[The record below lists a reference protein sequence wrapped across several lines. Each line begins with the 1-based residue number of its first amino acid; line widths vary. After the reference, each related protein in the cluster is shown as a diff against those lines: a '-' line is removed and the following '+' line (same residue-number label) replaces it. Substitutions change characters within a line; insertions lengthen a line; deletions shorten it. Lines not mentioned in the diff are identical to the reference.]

1 MASSPPSETS
11 PPPVAPRLSVRLIKA
26 LPRFCFTTVLVALM
40 LAGSAVLALR
50 YWFLP
55 GVGQYRDDV
64 VARVSAAT
72 GMAFAAES
80 LEGDWQGLRPALA
93 FRKVR
98 LAGKPGEEAG
108 LALQSLQASLSWWA
122 LLLGEIRFHE
132 VVLEGPTLTLHR
144 SQDGL
149 IRFNGRPLNE
159 RSEEQGGDFMPWL
172 LQQPNLAVVDASLSW
187 KDDLTAAPDLEIR
200 HLDLR
205 VQKSGTRHRIAL
217 AARPEPA
224 LAKSLD
230 ARGLLTITRP
240 GDRWQVE
247 GSVYV
252 AVEQAHLQ
260 EFRRHFP
267 VPEVVRSATGNVRA
281 WFELDDKAPRK
292 IKQIVADLNAINVS
306 AQWSR
311 ETAPLQLATLAGRT
325 EYVTV
330 PGGFQVSSKGL
341 QLRTRDGV
349 TVTPMDFSLMLAEP
363 AGEGPRG
370 ALSGNAIDLKVLS
383 ALVNYFP
390 VGRELREQVAR
401 LAPRGRI
408 NEASVSWTGPTSAPV
423 TYQVKARFEGL
434 GLEEMK
440 PVPGLQALSGS
451 VDGNERGG
459 RFTLDSPGLQLD
471 LPMVFRAPI
480 RFDQAR
486 GAGNWS
492 RPPAAGGGQD
502 FMLNLAGITLENPD
516 FAGVVTGSWRT
527 GGKGAQGRPGVA
539 DLRTE
544 LQRVE
549 LGRLADY
556 LPNQMPVT
564 RVWIEKAIPVGK
576 VTAAQVVVKGDLY
589 DFPFVDGAKSGSEF
603 RIEAKVQDA
612 RLRFRDDWPAI
623 DNIRATY
630 RMLGSRI
637 TVDAESATIFQS
649 KVGPTR
655 VEIDDTRSWVP
666 ILTLKGSAQA
676 SAQDA
681 ARYLRESPLRD
692 GVGRV
697 TSVLGFE
704 GPGKLD
710 LALAIPLAP
719 AYQDGRPA
727 PPGKVQGQFTF
738 NGVTVRP
745 TVGQPVTELAGALQ
759 FTERSVTGKDLKAR
773 AFGNPLA
780 IDISSNETT
789 GILTT
794 LSGRADVTAVNDYLP
809 FRLPTQ
815 VSGAADWR
823 GRITV
828 LDGDVGM
835 NFTSSLQGVTSRL
848 PRPLTKRDSDGM
860 DLGVTFTHLGRS
872 NERIQLALSNT
883 LFGTISRRFN
893 ADTGEASLAGGIFSI
908 GEPVGD
914 RAMPEGLWLVGKSRE
929 FDLDQWR
936 TVLAAPEWQG
946 GAAADGGT
954 RPAASPWTGFD
965 LGADRLTVYGR
976 DLLQANV
983 KGRRAGEDWRVTI
996 NSNELSGDATWRPA
1010 AADGRGF
1017 VRARLTNFI
1026 LNRESRR
1033 VQQPGESTALRV
1045 DVPDIEYPALDIT
1058 ADAFTLH
1065 GYTLGKMQLR
1075 ADHAGRD
1082 WKIDRLRIEADGATL
1097 EASGRWTRDGGSRS
1111 DFQGKL
1117 DVKNLNGLLRIF
1129 GQADAIRRGTGQAEA
1144 TLSWPGS
1151 PVDFTFTR
1159 LSGDLKV
1166 EAQRGEFAKIEPGA
1180 ARLLGLISLQS
1191 IPRRI
1196 TLDFRDL
1203 FSDGFAFNRMGGSFR
1218 IESGVM
1224 RTTNY
1229 EIAGPSAF
1237 VTMQGEIS
1245 LPDET
1250 QKLKLTVIP
1259 SLGEGVSIIT
1269 TLIGGPV
1276 VGLTTLLAQK
1286 LLQDPVGRALGY
1298 EYNVTGK
1305 WDNPDVARVGAPPTN
1320 PDPKGPTPAKTK
1332 P

>member
-1 MASSPPSETS
+1 M
-11 PPPVAPRLSVRLIKA
+11 KA
-26 LPRFCFTTVLVALM
+26 LPRFCFTTALIALM
-40 LAGSAVLALR
+40 LAGTAVLMLR

-55 GVGQYRDDV
+55 GVGQYREDV

-72 GMAFAAES
+72 GMAFAAETM
-80 LEGDWQGLRPALA
+80 EGDWQGLRPALS
-93 FRKVR
+93 FRNVR
-98 LAGKPGEEAG
+98 LAGKPGDEAG

-132 VVLEGPTLTLHR
+132 VVLEGPALTLHR
-144 SQDGL
+144 GRDGL

-159 RSEEQGGDFMPWL
+159 RTEEQGGDFVPWL
-172 LQQPNLAVVDASLSW
+172 LQQPHLAVVDASLSW
-187 KDDLTAAPDLEIR
+187 KDDLTAAPDVQIR

-217 AARPEPA
+217 AARPEPG
-224 LAKSLD
+224 LAKSVD
-230 ARGLLTITRP
+230 ARAMLTITRP
-240 GDRWQVE
+240 AGSWQVE
-247 GSVYV
+247 GSVFV
-252 AVEQAHLQ
+252 GIEQAHLQ

-267 VPEVVRSATGNVRA
+267 VPDVVRSATGNVRA

-292 IKQIVADLNAINVS
+292 VKAIVADINAVDVV

-311 ETAPLQLATLAGRT
+311 ETAPLQLATLVGRT
-325 EYVTV
+325 EYVAV

-408 NEASVSWTGPTSAPV
+408 NDASLSWTGPTSAPV
-423 TYQVKARFEGL
+423 SYKVKARFEGL
-434 GLEEMK
+434 GLEEMQ
-440 PVPGLQALSGS
+440 PVPGLQAFSGS
-451 VDGNERGG
+451 VDGNEKGG

-471 LPMVFRAPI
+471 LPAVFRAPL
-480 RFDQAR
+480 RFEQAR
-486 GAGNWS
+486 GAGSWT
-492 RPPAAGGGQD
+492 RTAAPGGGQD
-502 FMLNLAGITLENPD
+502 LTLNLAGITLENAD
-516 FAGVVTGSWRT
+516 FASEVSGSWRT
-527 GGKGAQGRPGVA
+527 GGKGPGIV
-539 DLRTE
+539 DIKTE
-544 LQRVE
+544 LKRIE
-549 LGRLADY
+549 IGRLADY
-556 LPNQMPVT
+556 FPNQIPVT
-564 RVWIEKAIPVGK
+564 RAWIEKAIPTGK
-576 VTAAQVVVKGDLY
+576 VTTAQVLVKGDLY
-589 DFPFVDGAKSGSEF
+589 DFPFSRGAPGEF
-603 RIEAKVQDA
+603 RIEARVQDA

-623 DNIRATY
+623 DNINATY

-666 ILTLKGSAQA
+666 MLTLKGSALA

-697 TSVLGFE
+697 TRVLGFD

-710 LALAIPLAP
+710 LALNIPLGK
-719 AYQDGRPA
+719 AYQDGKPA

-745 TVGQPVTELAGALQ
+745 TIGQAVTELSGALQ
-759 FTERSVTGKDLKAR
+759 FTERSVAGRDLKGK
-773 AFGNPLA
+773 AFGFPLA
-780 IDISSNETT
+780 IDISSSETT

-794 LSGRADVTAVNDYLP
+794 LAGRADILAVNDYLP
-809 FRLPTQ
+809 FRLPSQ
-815 VSGAADWR
+815 VSGTADWR

-848 PRPLTKRDSDGM
+848 PRPLAKRESDGM
-860 DLGVTFTHLGRS
+860 DLGVSFAHLGRD
-872 NERIQLALSNT
+872 NERIDLTLSNA
-883 LFGTISRRFN
+883 LFGTISRRFHPES
-893 ADTGEASLAGGIFSI
+893 GEASLAGGIFSI

-914 RAMPEGLWLVGKSRE
+914 RAIPEGLWLVGKSRE

-936 TVLAAPEWQG
+936 TVLASPEWQG
-946 GAAADGGT
+946 STGSESSGAKAA
-954 RPAASPWTGFD
+954 PSPWTGFD
-965 LGADRLTVYGR
+965 LTADRLTVYGR
-976 DLLQANV
+976 HLVQANA
-983 KGRRAGEDWRVTI
+983 KGRRAGEDWRVTLT
-996 NSNELSGDATWRPA
+996 SNEVTGDATWRPG

-1017 VRARLTNFI
+1017 VRARLSNLV
-1026 LNRESRR
+1026 LNREAVRA
-1033 VQQPGESTALRV
+1033 QPTGESTALRI
-1045 DVPDIEYPALDIT
+1045 DVPEIEYPALDIT
-1058 ADAFTLH
+1058 ADKFTFH
-1065 GYTLGKMQLR
+1065 GYTLGKLQLR

-1082 WKIDRLRIEADGATL
+1082 WKIDQLKIEADGATL
-1097 EASGRWTRDGGSRS
+1097 DASGRWTRGGGSRS

-1129 GQADAIRRGTGQAEA
+1129 GQGDAIRRGTGQAEA
-1144 TLSWPGS
+1144 SLSWPGS
-1151 PVDFTFTR
+1151 PIDFTFTK

-1180 ARLLGLISLQS
+1180 ARLLGLVSLQS

-1203 FSDGFAFNRMGGSFR
+1203 FADGFAFNRMGGNFR

-1245 LPDET
+1245 LPAET
-1250 QKLKLTVIP
+1250 QNLKLTVIP

-1305 WDNPDVARVGAPPTN
+1305 WDTPDVARVGAPPPAN
-1320 PDPKGPTPAKTK
+1320 PEPRAPTPAKQS
-1332 P
+1332 

>member
-1 MASSPPSETS
+1 M
-11 PPPVAPRLSVRLIKA
+11 KA
-26 LPRFCFTTVLVALM
+26 LPRFCFTTALVTLM
-40 LAGSAVLALR
+40 LVGSAVLLMR

-55 GVGQYRDDV
+55 GVGQYREDV

-72 GMAFAAES
+72 GMAFEAETM
-80 LEGDWQGLRPALA
+80 EGDWQGLRPALS
-93 FRKVR
+93 FRNVR
-98 LAGKPGEEAG
+98 LAGRSGEEAG

-132 VVLEGPTLTLHR
+132 VVLEGPALSLHR
-144 SQDGL
+144 SKDGL

-159 RSEEQGGDFMPWL
+159 RTEEQGGDFVPWL
-172 LQQPNLAVVDASLSW
+172 LQQPNLEVVDASLSW

-217 AARPEPA
+217 AARPEQV

-230 ARGLLTITRP
+230 ARAVLTITRP
-240 GDRWQVE
+240 ADRWQVE
-247 GSVYV
+247 GTVYV
-252 AVEQAHLQ
+252 GIEQAHLQ

-267 VPEVVRSATGNVRA
+267 VPDVVRSATGNVRA

-292 IKQIVADLNAINVS
+292 VKAIVADLNAINVS

-390 VGRELREQVAR
+390 VGRELRDQVAQ

-408 NEASVSWTGPTSAPV
+408 NHASVSWTGPTSAPV
-423 TYQVKARFEGL
+423 TYKVKARFDGL
-434 GLEEMK
+434 GLEALP
-440 PVPGLQALSGS
+440 PVPGLQALSGT
-451 VDGNERGG
+451 VDGDEKGG
-459 RFTLDSPGLQLD
+459 RFTLESPGLRID
-471 LPMVFRAPI
+471 LPAVFRAPLQ
-480 RFDQAR
+480 FDQAK
-486 GAGNWS
+486 GAGSWT
-492 RPPAAGGGQD
+492 RPATTGGARE
-502 FMLNLAGITLENPD
+502 FALNLAGITLENAD
-516 FAGVVTGSWRT
+516 FAGTIAGSWRS
-527 GGKGAQGRPGVA
+527 GGKGPGGRPGIA

-544 LQRVE
+544 FSRLE
-549 LGRLADY
+549 AGRLAHY
-556 LPNQMPVT
+556 FPNQIQVT
-564 RVWIEKAIPVGK
+564 RSWIEKAIPTGK
-576 VTAAQVVVKGDLY
+576 VTSAQVLLKGDLF
-589 DFPFVDGAKSGSEF
+589 DFPFASTEAGEF

-630 RMLGSRI
+630 RMSGSRI

-655 VEIDDTRSWVP
+655 AEIDDTRSWVP
-666 ILTLKGSAQA
+666 MLTVKGSAQA

-697 TSVLGFE
+697 TRVLGFE

-710 LALAIPLAP
+710 LSLAIPLGP
-719 AYQDGRPA
+719 AYEDGRPA
-727 PPGKVQGQFTF
+727 PPGKVQGQYIF
-738 NGVTVRP
+738 NGVTVHP
-745 TVGQPVTELAGALQ
+745 SIGQAVNDVTGVLQ
-759 FTERSVTGKDLKAR
+759 FSERSVTGRDLKGT
-773 AFGNPLA
+773 AFGHPLA
-780 IDISSNETT
+780 IEISSSETA

-794 LSGRADVTAVNDYLP
+794 LAGRADITAVNAYLP
-809 FRLPTQ
+809 FRLPGQ
-815 VSGAADWR
+815 VSGTADWR

-835 NFTSSLQGVTSRL
+835 NFTSALQGVTSRL
-848 PRPLTKRDSDGM
+848 PRPLAKRESEGM
-860 DLGVTFTHLGRS
+860 DLAVTFAHLGRA
-872 NERIQLALSNT
+872 NERIDLTLSNT
-883 LFGTISRRFN
+883 LFGTLSRRFN
-893 ADTGEASLAGGIFSI
+893 PDSGEASLAGGIFSI

-914 RAMPEGLWLVGKSRE
+914 RSIPDGLWLVGKSRE

-936 TVLAAPEWQG
+936 TVLASAEWAASAGSVAEGDKAP
-946 GAAADGGT
+946 T
-954 RPAASPWTGFD
+954 SPWTGFD
-965 LGADRLTVYGR
+965 LTADRLTVYGR
-976 DLLQANV
+976 DLVQANA
-983 KGRRAGEDWRVTI
+983 KGRRAGEDWRVTLT
-996 NSNELSGDATWRPA
+996 SNEITGDATWRPG

-1017 VRARLTNFI
+1017 VRARLSNLV
-1026 LNRESRR
+1026 LNRETSRGL
-1033 VQQPGESTALRV
+1033 QANDGTALRS

-1058 ADAFTLH
+1058 ADRFTFH
-1065 GYTLGKMQLR
+1065 GYTLGKLQLR
-1075 ADHAGRD
+1075 ADHIGRD
-1082 WKIDRLRIEADGATL
+1082 WKIDQLRIEADGATL
-1097 EASGRWTRDGGSRS
+1097 DATGRWTRAGGSKS

-1117 DVKNLNGLLRIF
+1117 DVRNLNGLLRIF
-1129 GQADAIRRGTGQAEA
+1129 GQGDSIRRGTGQAEA
-1144 TLSWPGS
+1144 SLSWPGS
-1151 PVDFTFTR
+1151 PIDFTFTR

-1203 FSDGFAFNRMGGSFR
+1203 FSDGFAFNRMGGNFR
-1218 IESGVM
+1218 VESGVM

-1245 LPDET
+1245 LPNET
-1250 QKLKLTVIP
+1250 QNLKLTVIP

-1286 LLQDPVGRALGY
+1286 LLQDPVGRAMGY

-1305 WDNPDVARVGAPPTN
+1305 WDNPDVARVGASADSGQSKATAKSPVQPAPDSGN
-1320 PDPKGPTPAKTK
+1320 PSLPSPSKQP
-1332 P
+1332 

>member
-1 MASSPPSETS
+1 M
-11 PPPVAPRLSVRLIKA
+11 KA
-26 LPRFCFTTVLVALM
+26 LPRFCFTTALVALM
-40 LAGSAVLALR
+40 LAGTAVLALR

-55 GVGQYRDDV
+55 GVGQYREDV

-72 GMAFAAES
+72 GMAFAAETM
-80 LEGDWQGLRPALA
+80 EGDWQGLRPALS
-93 FRKVR
+93 FRNVR

-132 VVLEGPTLTLHR
+132 VVLEGPALTLHR
-144 SQDGL
+144 SKDGL

-172 LQQPNLAVVDASLSW
+172 LQQPNLEVVDASLSW
-187 KDDLTAAPDLEIR
+187 KDDLTEAPDLAIR
-200 HLDLR
+200 HLDVR

-217 AARPEPA
+217 AARPESV

-230 ARGLLTITRP
+230 ARAVLTITRP
-240 GDRWQVE
+240 ADRWQVE
-247 GSVYV
+247 GTVYV
-252 AVEQAHLQ
+252 GIEQAHLQ

-267 VPEVVRSATGNVRA
+267 VPDVVRSATGNVRA

-292 IKQIVADLNAINVS
+292 IKAIVADINAVNVT

-370 ALSGNAIDLKVLS
+370 ALAGNAIDLKVLS
-383 ALVNYFP
+383 ALINYFP
-390 VGRELREQVAR
+390 VGRELRDQVAR

-408 NEASVSWTGPTSAPV
+408 NDASVSWTGPTAAPV

-434 GLEEMK
+434 GLEEMQ
-440 PVPGLQALSGS
+440 PVPGVQSLSGS
-451 VDGNERGG
+451 VDGNEKGG

-471 LPMVFRAPI
+471 LPAVFRAPI

-486 GAGNWS
+486 GAGNWT
-492 RPPAAGGGQD
+492 RPPAAAGGQD

-516 FAGVVTGSWRT
+516 FAAVVTGSWRT
-527 GGKGAQGRPGVA
+527 GGKGQQGRPGIA
-539 DLRTE
+539 DLRTD
-544 LQRVE
+544 LQRVAA
-549 LGRLADY
+549 GRLADY
-556 LPNQMPVT
+556 FPNQVPVT
-564 RVWIEKAIPVGK
+564 RAWIEKAIPTGR
-576 VTAAQVVVKGDLY
+576 VTAAQVLVKGDLY
-589 DFPFVDGAKSGSEF
+589 EFPFSRGESGEF

-649 KVGPTR
+649 RVGPVR
-655 VEIDDTRSWVP
+655 VEIDDTQSWVP
-666 ILTLKGSAQA
+666 MLTLKGSAQA

-692 GVGRV
+692 GVGKV
-697 TSVLGFE
+697 TRVLGFE

-710 LALAIPLAP
+710 LALNIPLAK

-727 PPGKVQGQFTF
+727 PAGKVQGQFTF

-745 TVGQPVTELAGALQ
+745 GIGQPVSELTGALQ
-759 FTERSVTGKDLKAR
+759 FTERSVTGRDLKGK
-773 AFGNPLA
+773 AFGFPLA
-780 IDISSNETT
+780 IEISSDETT

-794 LSGRADVTAVNDYLP
+794 LAGRADITAVNGYLP
-809 FRLPTQ
+809 FRLPAQ
-815 VSGAADWR
+815 VSGTADWR

-835 NFTSSLQGVTSRL
+835 QFTSGLQGVTSRL
-848 PRPLTKRDSDGM
+848 PRPLAKRESDGM
-860 DLGVTFTHLGRS
+860 DLGVTFTHLGRD
-872 NERIQLALSNT
+872 NERIELALSNT
-883 LFGTISRRFN
+883 LFGTLSRRFHP
-893 ADTGEASLAGGIFSI
+893 DSGEASLAGGIFSI
-908 GEPVGD
+908 GQPVGD
-914 RAMPEGLWLVGKSRE
+914 RALPEGLWLVGKARE

-936 TVLAAPEWQG
+936 TVLASPEWQG
-946 GAAADGGT
+946 GAGGSPGGT
-954 RPAASPWTGFD
+954 ASSSVWTGFD
-965 LGADRLTVYGR
+965 LSADRLTVYGR

-983 KGRRAGEDWRVTI
+983 KGRRAGEDWRVTLA
-996 NSNELSGDATWRPA
+996 SNEITGDATWRPG
-1010 AADGRGF
+1010 AADGRGL
-1017 VRARLTNFI
+1017 VRARLTNFV
-1026 LNRESRR
+1026 LNRETQRER
-1033 VQQPGESTALRV
+1033 QPGESTAMRI
-1045 DVPDIEYPALDIT
+1045 DVPEIEYPALDIT
-1058 ADAFTLH
+1058 ADKFTFH
-1065 GYTLGKMQLR
+1065 GYTLGKLQLR

-1082 WKIDRLRIEADGATL
+1082 WKIDQLRIEADGATL
-1097 EASGRWTRDGGSRS
+1097 DASGRWTREGGSKS

-1117 DVKNLNGLLRIF
+1117 DVRNLNGLLRIF
-1129 GQADAIRRGTGQAEA
+1129 GQNDAIRRGTGQAEA
-1144 TLSWPGS
+1144 ALSWPGS

-1203 FSDGFAFNRMGGSFR
+1203 FSDGFAFNRMGGNFR
-1218 IESGVM
+1218 IENGVM

-1245 LPDET
+1245 LPTES
-1250 QKLKLTVIP
+1250 QNLKLTVIP
-1259 SLGEGVSIIT
+1259 SLGEGVSIIS

-1286 LLQDPVGRALGY
+1286 LLQDPVGRAMGY

-1305 WDNPDVARVGAPPTN
+1305 WDNPDVARVGAAPEPAQSRSPTKS
-1320 PDPKGPTPAKTK
+1320 PATPAPESRSPPSPTRQ

>member
-1 MASSPPSETS
+1 MSRR
-11 PPPVAPRLSVRLIKA
+11 VAKAIGA
-26 LPRFCFTTVLVALM
+26 LPRFCFKAGLVMLM
-40 LAGSAVLALR
+40 LAGFGVLALR

-80 LEGDWQGLRPALA
+80 MEGDWQGLRPVLS
-93 FRKVR
+93 FRNVR
-98 LAGKPGEEAG
+98 LADKQGEAAG

-132 VVLEGPTLTLHR
+132 VLLEGPALTLHR
-144 SQDGL
+144 SKDGL
-149 IRFNGRPLNE
+149 IRFNGRPLNQQTAE
-159 RSEEQGGDFMPWL
+159 KDGDFVPWL
-172 LQQPNLAVVDASLSW
+172 LQQPNLAVVDANLAW
-187 KDDLTAAPDLEIR
+187 KDDLTEAPDLLIR

-205 VQKSGTRHRIAL
+205 IQKSGTRHRIAL
-217 AARPEPA
+217 IARPDA
-224 LAKSLD
+224 QLAKSLD
-230 ARGLLTITRP
+230 ARAVLTITRP
-240 GDRWQVE
+240 ADRWQVE

-252 AVEQAHLQ
+252 GIEQASLQ

-267 VPEVVRSATGNVRA
+267 VPDVVRSASGNARA

-292 IKQIVADLNAINVS
+292 VKAIVADLNAVNVT
-306 AQWSR
+306 AQWSK

-330 PGGFQVSSKGL
+330 PGGFEVSSKSL
-341 QLRTRDGV
+341 QLRTKDGV
-349 TVTPMDFSLMLAEP
+349 TVAPMDFSLMLAEP
-363 AGEGPRG
+363 AGEGQRG
-370 ALSGNAIDLKVLS
+370 ALSGNGIDLKVMS
-383 ALVNYFP
+383 ALINYFP

-401 LAPRGRI
+401 VAPRGRI
-408 NEASVSWTGPTSAPV
+408 HDASVSWTGPPSAPRSYV
-423 TYQVKARFEGL
+423 VKARVDGL
-434 GLEEMK
+434 GLESTEIQ
-440 PVPGLQALSGS
+440 PGVEALTGS
-451 VDGNERGG
+451 VEGNEKGG
-459 RFTLDSPGLQLD
+459 RFTLASPGLTLD
-471 LPMVFRAPI
+471 MPAVFRAPL
-480 RFDQAR
+480 RFDQAH
-486 GAGNWS
+486 GAGSWL
-492 RPPAAGGGQD
+492 RAQQD
-502 FMLNLAGITLENPD
+502 FTLNLAGITLENPD
-516 FAGVVTGSWRT
+516 FAAEFSGSWRT
-527 GGKGAQGRPGVA
+527 GGKGQGGKPGVA
-539 DLRTE
+539 ALTADIKRANMA
-544 LQRVE
+544 
-549 LGRLADY
+549 RLSDY
-556 LPNQMPVT
+556 FPNQIPVT
-564 RVWIEKAIPVGK
+564 RSWIEKAIPVGRL
-576 VTAAQVVVKGDLY
+576 TAAQVVVKGDLHE
-589 DFPFVDGAKSGSEF
+589 FPFVEGAPGEF
-603 RIEAKVQDA
+603 RIEAKVEDA

-637 TVDAESATIFQS
+637 TVDAERAMIFQS
-649 KVGPTR
+649 KVGATR
-655 VEIDDTRSWVP
+655 VEIDDVRSWVP
-666 ILTLKGSAQA
+666 MLTLKGSALA

-692 GVGRV
+692 GVGRI
-697 TSVLGFE
+697 TRVLSFD

-710 LALAIPLAP
+710 LAINIPLSK

-727 PPGKVQGQFTF
+727 PPGKVRGQFTF

-745 TVGQPVTELAGALQ
+745 TIGQAVTEVTGALQ
-759 FTERSVTGKDLKAR
+759 FTERSVTGPDLTGT
-773 AFGNPLA
+773 AFGQPLA
-780 IDISSNETT
+780 IDISSDETT

-794 LSGRADVTAVNDYLP
+794 LAGRADVTAVNDYLP
-809 FRLPTQ
+809 FRLPAQ

-823 GRITV
+823 GRINV
-828 LDGDVGM
+828 LDGDVTM
-835 NFTSSLQGVTSRL
+835 HFTSALAGVTSRL
-848 PRPLTKRDSDGM
+848 PHPLSKRENDSL

-872 NERIQLALSNT
+872 NERIDLTLANVLY
-883 LFGTISRRFN
+883 GTMSRRFN
-893 ADTGEASLAGGIFSI
+893 PESGEASLAGGIFSI

-914 RAMPEGLWLVGKSRE
+914 RAIPEGLWLVGKSRE

-936 TVLAAPEWQG
+936 AAMATPDWLG
-946 GAAADGGT
+946 GAAAS
-954 RPAASPWTGFD
+954 AATATVSPWTGFD
-965 LGADRLTVYGR
+965 LTADRLTVYGR
-976 DLLQANV
+976 DLAQANV
-983 KGRRAGEDWRVTI
+983 KGRRAGEDWRVTLA
-996 NSNELSGDATWRPA
+996 SNEVAGDATWRPG

-1017 VRARLTNFI
+1017 VRARLTNLV
-1026 LNRESRR
+1026 LNRETPRAPQS
-1033 VQQPGESTALRV
+1033 GESPQPRAN
-1045 DVPDIEYPALDIT
+1045 VPDIEYPALDIT
-1058 ADAFTLH
+1058 ADKFTFH

-1082 WKIDRLRIEADGATL
+1082 WKIDQLKIEADGATL
-1097 EASGRWTRDGGSRS
+1097 DASGRWKRDGASRS
-1111 DFQGKL
+1111 EFQGKL
-1117 DVKNLNGLLRIF
+1117 DAKNLNGLLRIF
-1129 GQADAIRRGTGQAEA
+1129 GQGESIRRGAGQAEA
-1144 TLSWPGS
+1144 ALSWPGS
-1151 PVDFTFTR
+1151 PIDFTFTK

-1203 FSDGFAFNRMGGSFR
+1203 FSDGFAFNRMGGNFR

-1245 LPDET
+1245 LPNET
-1250 QKLKLTVIP
+1250 QSLKLTVIP

-1305 WDNPDVARVGAPPTN
+1305 WDNPDVARVGSQPPATPPAPSKAAPRASNLATQS
-1320 PDPKGPTPAKTK
+1320 
-1332 P
+1332 

>member
-1 MASSPPSETS
+1 M
-11 PPPVAPRLSVRLIKA
+11 KA
-26 LPRFCFTTVLVALM
+26 LPRFCVTTGLVALM

-55 GVGQYRDDV
+55 GVGQYREDV
-64 VARVSAAT
+64 VARVSNAT
-72 GMAFAAES
+72 GMAFSAGS
-80 LEGDWQGLRPALA
+80 MEGDWQGLRPALS
-93 FRKVR
+93 FRNVR
-98 LAGKPGEEAG
+98 LAGRAGDEAG

-132 VVLEGPTLTLHR
+132 VVLEGPALTLHR
-144 SQDGL
+144 GKDGL
-149 IRFNGRPLNE
+149 IRFNGRPLNQPAA
-159 RSEEQGGDFMPWL
+159 EQGGDFVPWL

-187 KDDLTAAPDLEIR
+187 KDDLTEAPDLLIR
-200 HLDLR
+200 HLDVR

-217 AARPEPA
+217 AARPDAA

-230 ARGLLTITRP
+230 ARALLTITRP
-240 GDRWQVE
+240 AESWQVE

-267 VPEVVRSATGNVRA
+267 VPDVVRSATGNARA

-292 IKQIVADLNAINVS
+292 VKAIVADLNAVNVS

-330 PGGFQVSSKGL
+330 PGGFQVSSTGL

-423 TYQVKARFEGL
+423 KYAVKARFENL
-434 GLEEMK
+434 GLEEMS
-440 PVPGLQALSGS
+440 PLPGLQALSGT
-451 VDGNERGG
+451 VDGNEKGG
-459 RFTLDSPGLQLD
+459 RFTLDAPGLELN
-471 LPMVFRAPI
+471 LPAVFRAPI
-480 RFDQAR
+480 KFDRAR
-486 GAGNWS
+486 GAGSWS
-492 RPPAAGGGQD
+492 RSMAQPAGQSLT
-502 FMLNLAGITLENPD
+502 LNLAGITLENAD
-516 FAGVVTGSWRT
+516 LAAEVAGSWST
-527 GGKGAQGRPGVA
+527 GGKGAGGRPGIV
-539 DLRTE
+539 DLKTV
-544 LQRVE
+544 LSRVE
-549 LGRLADY
+549 AGRLADY
-556 LPNQMPVT
+556 FPNQIPVT
-564 RVWIEKAIPVGK
+564 RTWIEKAIPTGK
-576 VTAAQVVVKGDLY
+576 VTAAEVLVKGDLY
-589 DFPFVDGAKSGSEF
+589 DFPFSRGEAGEF
-603 RIEAKVQDA
+603 RIDAKVQDA

-630 RMLGSRI
+630 RMLGSRVI
-637 TVDAESATIFQS
+637 VEAESASIFQS
-649 KVGPTR
+649 RVGPTR
-655 VEIDDTRSWVP
+655 VEIDDTQSWVP
-666 ILTLKGSAQA
+666 MLTLKGTALA

-681 ARYLRESPLRD
+681 ARYLRESPLRE
-692 GVGRV
+692 GVGQV
-697 TSVLGFE
+697 TRALAFE
-704 GPGKLD
+704 GPGRLE
-710 LALAIPLAP
+710 LALNLPLGK

-727 PPGKVQGQFTF
+727 PAGKVQGQFTF

-745 TVGQPVTELAGALQ
+745 TVGQPVTGVTGALQ
-759 FTERSVTGKDLKAR
+759 FTERSVTGRELKGT
-773 AFGNPLA
+773 AFGHPLS
-780 IDISSNETT
+780 IDITSSDST
-789 GILTT
+789 GVVTALA
-794 LSGRADVTAVNDYLP
+794 GRADVKAVNDYLP
-809 FRLPTQ
+809 FRLPAQ

-828 LDGDVGM
+828 LDGDVSM
-835 NFTSSLQGVTSRL
+835 NYTSSLQGVTSRL
-848 PRPLTKRDSDGM
+848 PRPLAKRESDGM
-860 DLGVTFTHLGRS
+860 DIAVTFTHLGRS
-872 NERIQLALSNT
+872 NERIDLMLSNV
-883 LFGTISRRFN
+883 LYGAISRRF
-893 ADTGEASLAGGIFSI
+893 DPQTGESSLAGGLFSI

-914 RAMPEGLWLVGKSRE
+914 RAMPDGLWLVGKSRE

-936 TVLAAPEWQG
+936 TVLASPDWLG
-946 GAAADGGT
+946 GAEAQ
-954 RPAASPWTGFD
+954 PATTPAPPSPWTGFD
-965 LGADRLTVYGR
+965 LTADRLTVYGR
-976 DLLQANV
+976 DLMRANV
-983 KGRRAGEDWRVTI
+983 KGRRAGEDWRVTLASDEI
-996 NSNELSGDATWRPA
+996 TGDATWRPGA
-1010 AADGRGF
+1010 AEGRGF
-1017 VRARLTNFI
+1017 VRARLSNFV

-1033 VQQPGESTALRV
+1033 APLPGESTALRI

-1058 ADAFTLH
+1058 ADKFTFH
-1065 GYTLGKMQLR
+1065 GYTLGRMQLR

-1082 WKIDRLRIEADGATL
+1082 WKIDQLKIEADGATL
-1097 EASGRWTRDGGSRS
+1097 DASGRWTRAGGSRS

-1129 GQADAIRRGTGQAEA
+1129 GQEDAIRRGTGQAEA
-1144 TLSWPGS
+1144 SLSWPGS
-1151 PVDFTFTR
+1151 PVDFIFSR

-1166 EAQRGEFAKIEPGA
+1166 EAQRGEFAKIQPGA

-1218 IESGVM
+1218 IENGVM

-1245 LPDET
+1245 LADET

-1305 WDNPDVARVGAPPTN
+1305 WDSPDVARVGAPPANSEPRT
-1320 PDPKGPTPAKTK
+1320 PTPAK
-1332 P
+1332 PS